1 MVDKMMVAQGVANRL
16 FATETAID
24 AAMVEASQ
32 LMGAMLTSR
41 EELHMSAS
49 VGDEAVAKIAQAL
62 ATLST
67 ARQQVVAAHEEL
79 AEVKLR
85 LGIRTRMMGEQQK
98 TKSSAAVDL
107 RAVG

>member
-1 MVDKMMVAQGVANRL
+1 MVDKMLVAQGVANKL

-32 LMGAMLTSR
+32 LMTAMLASR
-41 EELHMSAS
+41 GELRMAAT
-49 VGDEAVAKIAQAL
+49 VGDEAVAKVAEAV
-62 ATLST
+62 ATLAA
-67 ARQQVVAAHEEL
+67 ARKQVVAAHGEL

-85 LGIRTRMMGEQQK
+85 LGIRTRMMGEYQK
-98 TKSSAAVDL
+98 TASEQVEEL